1 MMATTTNPLSWEAFE
16 QLPDDGMHH
25 EVIEGE
31 LITLPPPKSR
41 HSEIARRANRA
52 LIVLEDRGLG
62 RVYVEAGY
70 KLSVDPLTWIEPDV
84 SFLTI
89 ERALTST
96 EDGYFQG
103 SPELAIEIVSPSESA
118 RDMERKID
126 VLLAAGAHTV
136 WVIYPESR
144 KVRVFLRDGTSY
156 SRGTNDKLSLPDLL
170 PDWELPVSKLF
181 EE

>member
-1 MMATTTNPLSWEAFE
+1 MATTTNLLSWQAFE
-16 QLPDDGMHH
+16 QLPDDGMHR

-31 LITLPPPKSR
+31 LISLPPPKSR
-41 HSEIARRANRA
+41 HSIVAHNALRA
-52 LIVLEDRGLG
+52 LLPIEERARGKVL
-62 RVYVEAGY
+62 VEAGY
-70 KLSVDPLTWIEPDV
+70 KLRDDPPTWIQPDV
-84 SFLTI
+84 SFLRGDQI
-89 ERALTST
+89 QRAAP
-96 EDGYFQG
+96 DGYFFDA
-103 SPELAIEIVSPSESA
+103 PELAIEIVSPSESA

-156 SRGTNDKLSLPDLL
+156 SRGLTDKLSLPNLL